1 MRRLLLVAAGALGLA
16 IAATAYAG
24 AQSSTRSDAAASPAA
39 ADRAAITCGR
49 TRTFGLH
56 APFTGQAASIGQQQ
70 VRWVRF
76 FVRRYNASHRTKL
89 RIAEG
94 DGQLPDTA
102 QALAAAERLASN
114 PRVLAVVGPAGSQEI
129 QIATAPF
136 RRAGLAFVTG
146 SATRPD
152 LTTAGTRRGF
162 FFRTVPNDEQ
172 QGRKAVGY
180 MRNTLRAS
188 RFVVVDA
195 QNSYSVG
202 LADIVERLLKQ
213 VSGATVRRESVN
225 ESTVTDFSSLVARIP
240 ADTQVVY
247 IPWQLA
253 PKAQTFGTQL
263 RAAGKQATLFGADG
277 LFDPDNFKIPNSFVS
292 AFPVAAGSRI
302 VRAYQQGPGNG
313 KSELFG
319 LPSYVAADVVARA
332 IDRACRDNRATRA
345 EVRRNVNRTDI
356 PRSQSLLGFRIRY
369 VQRARDPFGPG
380 DMATPADY
388 ILYRVTAQGF
398 VRIS

>member
-1 MRRLLLVAAGALGLA
+1 MRKGLLAAFAVLSVAAA
-16 IAATAYAG
+16 AYAG
-24 AQSSTRSDAAASPAA
+24 GPASSARPDAAAAPAA

-56 APFTGQAASIGQQQ
+56 APFTGQAASIGQTQ

-76 FVRRYNASHRTKL
+76 FARRYNASHRNKL

-114 PRVLAVVGPAGSQEI
+114 SRVLAVVGPAGSQEI
-129 QIATAPF
+129 EIATAPF

-152 LTTAGTRRGF
+152 LTTSGTRRGF

-180 MRNTLRAS
+180 MRNNLRAS

-225 ESTVTDFSSLVARIP
+225 EATVTDFSSLVARIP
-240 ADTQVVY
+240 SDTQVVY
-247 IPWQLA
+247 IPWQLSA
-253 PKAQTFGTQL
+253 KAQAFGTQL

-277 LFDPDNFKIPNSFVS
+277 LYDPDNFKIPNSYVS
-292 AFPVAAGSRI
+292 AFPVLLNHPV
-302 VRAYQQGPGNG
+302 VRAYSRGPGNG
-313 KSELFG
+313 KTDLFG
-319 LPSYVAADVVARA
+319 FPSYVAADVVARA
-332 IDRACRDNRATRA
+332 IDKACADNRATRA
-345 EVRRNVNRTDI
+345 EVRRNINQTDV
-356 PRSQSLLGFRIRY
+356 PKSQSLLGFRIKY

-398 VRIS
+398 VKIP